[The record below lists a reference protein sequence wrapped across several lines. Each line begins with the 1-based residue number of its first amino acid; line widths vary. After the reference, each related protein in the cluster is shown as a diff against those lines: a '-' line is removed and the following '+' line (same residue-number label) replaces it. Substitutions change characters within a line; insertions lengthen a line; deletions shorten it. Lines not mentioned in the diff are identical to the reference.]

1 MKTCTSVSL
10 PEQFGVQFFK
20 VHKDTTLSRPQ
31 EDPLDFLT
39 FRTAYRFMVR
49 ERKVKRNFCPS
60 LCRTLVLQQ
69 ALLTTSR
76 IVARQYRTAEIL
88 QFCIIL
94 NPKRHSATHIR
105 LKGNLAHTVTSNI
118 NKQIMCCCFF
128 FFVQMFALYII
139 DINYFLYFTH
149 HSPSKSIE
157 ILILKNIYTPLCE
170 AQMKRQIYLYHDLF
184 ECHCS
189 FYHSCIHILSTP
201 IGFCLSLWNIRI
213 SE

>member
-39 FRTAYRFMVR
+39 FWTAYRFMVR

-69 ALLTTSR
+69 ALLTTSQ

-118 NKQIMCCCFF
+118 NTQIMCCCFF
-128 FFVQMFALYII
+128 FCSNVCSLHHRYKLLFVLYSSQSFK
-139 DINYFLYFTH
+139 IN
-149 HSPSKSIE
+149 
-157 ILILKNIYTPLCE
+157 
-170 AQMKRQIYLYHDLF
+170 
-184 ECHCS
+184 
-189 FYHSCIHILSTP
+189 
-201 IGFCLSLWNIRI
+201 
-213 SE
+213 